1 MDRFVLKAPYQASGD
16 QPEAIEALARGVRE
30 GMKDQILLGVT
41 GSGKTFTMA
50 SVIEKVQMPTLV
62 IAHNKTLA
70 AQLCSELKAFFP
82 DSRVEYFVSYY
93 DYYQPEAYIASS
105 DTYIEKDASIN
116 DEIDRMRHSATA
128 ALRERKDVII
138 VASVSCIYSMG
149 DPSEYEG
156 QMLSL
161 RPGMRI
167 ERSRLLRALTDIQYE
182 RNELEFARGTFRVRV
197 SGAPEPVKVVLGR
210 ETDRLWRGT
219 VDMPRPL
226 SVETKNLEK
235 ALDDIQN
242 GSILLFHSKKKDTHF
257 LEKLIPSV
265 KDGGAAIF
273 APFYCEYG
281 VNIHFGK
288 GCFVNYK
295 CTFLDCA
302 PITLEDGVW
311 VGANVTIAT
320 PCHPF
325 LSDERLPQQYP
336 DGFHDL
342 EYAKPIH
349 IGSGSWICS
358 SATICGGV
366 TIGKNCIVAA
376 GAVVNR
382 DVPDDCIVAGVPAKV
397 LRKLDEQDRIHVWDT
412 YMKNEVPLSERAR
425 KVPED

>member
-1 MDRFVLKAPYQASGD
+1 MNNWERMKAGRLYNADSKDLEQYHKF
-16 QPEAIEALARGVRE
+16 
-30 GMKDQILLGVT
+30 GM
-41 GSGKTFTMA
+41 
-50 SVIEKVQMPTLV
+50 
-62 IAHNKTLA
+62 
-70 AQLCSELKAFFP
+70 
-82 DSRVEYFVSYY
+82 
-93 DYYQPEAYIASS
+93 
-105 DTYIEKDASIN
+105 
-116 DEIDRMRHSATA
+116 
-128 ALRERKDVII
+128 
-138 VASVSCIYSMG
+138 
-149 DPSEYEG
+149 
-156 QMLSL
+156 
-161 RPGMRI
+161 
-167 ERSRLLRALTDIQYE
+167 
-182 RNELEFARGTFRVRV
+182 
-197 SGAPEPVKVVLGR
+197 
-210 ETDRLWRGT
+210 ETCDKFNRTPLWR
-219 VDMPRPL
+219 
-226 SVETKNLEK
+226 
-235 ALDDIQN
+235 
-242 GSILLFHSKKKDTHF
+242 KKRKQRL
-257 LEKLIPSV
+257 LEKLIPSA

-376 GAVVNR
+376 GAVVTR
-382 DVPDDCIVAGVPAKV
+382 DVPDNCIVAGVPAKV
-397 LRKLDEQDRIHVWDT
+397 LRKLDEQDRMQVWDT
-412 YMKNEVPLSERAR
+412 YMKNEVPWSERESGR
-425 KVPED
+425 SRS